1 MSSLD
6 YTNLTSIEESYNQQ
20 NGIVSLSSNP
30 KDIDPDLNLNDKHI
44 SYNQIMNNKTRNN
57 RGMMNGEM
65 MNGGMM
71 NGGMMNGGMMNG
83 MNGSAF
89 HLESGNKPFKSS
101 NTFYSSLM
109 ENSQRKTLAD
119 IFFSNSNKNMIN
131 SKLNEKKCNIDKIM
145 NEVFLQHQN
154 SNIYNTMNQDNVLN
168 TLNDKVIEKCIK
180 SSYINETSHTK
191 YIKDVTTLAPPMSH
205 PKSTN
210 KSSTLE
216 FKRFF

>member
-6 YTNLTSIEESYNQQ
+6 YTNLTSIEETYNQQ
-20 NGIVSLSSNP
+20 NGIVSFSNP
-30 KDIDPDLNLNDKHI
+30 KDLNKNFI
-44 SYNQIMNNKTRNN
+44 TFNQNINSRTTNS
-57 RGMMNGEM
+57 GEM
-65 MNGGMM
+65 MNGGMMNGGMMNGEMM

-101 NTFYSSLM
+101 NTYYSSLM

-119 IFFSNSNKNMIN
+119 IFFSNSNKNMII

-145 NEVFLQHQN
+145 NGVFDEHQN